1 MCKVWEELNS
11 CTLEAKSLLLKFLR
25 SLMNMDGSMGSG
37 GLSQVLFLFSLVQRL
52 HFSSSFFK
60 MIILG
65 VKEEYLKENAVI
77 GHSQNRLMRG
87 KSFLMNLTHL
97 VEQGK
102 TDGVI
107 FLDFSKAFD
116 TVPHSTPPH
125 KTSSIQLDKDR
136 M

>member
-1 MCKVWEELNS
+1 
-11 CTLEAKSLLLKFLR
+11 
-25 SLMNMDGSMGSG
+25 
-37 GLSQVLFLFSLVQRL
+37 
-52 HFSSSFFK
+52 

-65 VKEEYLKENAVI
+65 VKEEYLKDNAVI

-87 KSFLMNLTHL
+87 KFFLMNLTHL